1 MRSKKALT
9 STIIALILQVV
20 NILSA
25 MIIPRMIIGT
35 YGSSVNG
42 LIQSIT
48 QFLGYISLL
57 QLGVGGVIRAA
68 LYKPLAD
75 KDEIQINK
83 VVKAASIFFRKI
95 GGVSCGYILVLAI
108 IYPLISEGLFD
119 YKYVAFLVII
129 IGLSTIAQYMLGF
142 PYRLLVTAD
151 QKLYIYD
158 FIQIIATILNV
169 IFTIILIKFDSNIHI
184 VKFVSSIVFIGQPFV
199 LNIYV
204 KKHYNINDTVKPD
217 NHSVEQRWAGMGYSL
232 ADFVHRKADIFV
244 LTLFSTFQEVSVYS
258 VYMVI
263 ANGLNSIISL
273 STNSFQAALGDM
285 LVKKEDKNLTNTM
298 NIYIFIVHF
307 ICSIIFST
315 ALIMLLP
322 FVKIYTNNIIDI
334 NYTRPVFAILL
345 LLSNMIF
352 CLRQPYQSLVIAAGM
367 FRETQKGAIIEAIIN
382 IAISILLVNR
392 LGMLGVSIGTLVAMI
407 YRTIDLARFLHS
419 NIIEYDLQQ
428 FVKRYV
434 VTLVPMMCFFVV
446 SQKISIN
453 PDTYSTWI
461 IQSVIVTLLISGF
474 IIIINYVFYKKDMI
488 MFIDKICHVLNSI
501 IK

>member
-108 IYPLISEGLFD
+108 IYPLISEGLFN

-169 IFTIILIKFDSNIHI
+169 IFPIILIKFDSNIHI
-184 VKFVSSIVFIGQPFV
+184 VKFVSSIVFI
-199 LNIYV
+199 
-204 KKHYNINDTVKPD
+204 
-217 NHSVEQRWAGMGYSL
+217 
-232 ADFVHRKADIFV
+232 
-244 LTLFSTFQEVSVYS
+244 
-258 VYMVI
+258 
-263 ANGLNSIISL
+263 
-273 STNSFQAALGDM
+273 
-285 LVKKEDKNLTNTM
+285 
-298 NIYIFIVHF
+298 
-307 ICSIIFST
+307 
-315 ALIMLLP
+315 
-322 FVKIYTNNIIDI
+322 
-334 NYTRPVFAILL
+334 
-345 LLSNMIF
+345 
-352 CLRQPYQSLVIAAGM
+352 
-367 FRETQKGAIIEAIIN
+367 
-382 IAISILLVNR
+382 
-392 LGMLGVSIGTLVAMI
+392 
-407 YRTIDLARFLHS
+407 
-419 NIIEYDLQQ
+419 
-428 FVKRYV
+428 
-434 VTLVPMMCFFVV
+434 
-446 SQKISIN
+446 
-453 PDTYSTWI
+453 
-461 IQSVIVTLLISGF
+461 
-474 IIIINYVFYKKDMI
+474 
-488 MFIDKICHVLNSI
+488 
-501 IK
+501 

>member
-108 IYPLISEGLFD
+108 IYPLISEGLFN

-199 LNIYV
+199 LNIY
-204 KKHYNINDTVKPD
+204 
-217 NHSVEQRWAGMGYSL
+217 
-232 ADFVHRKADIFV
+232 
-244 LTLFSTFQEVSVYS
+244 
-258 VYMVI
+258 
-263 ANGLNSIISL
+263 
-273 STNSFQAALGDM
+273 
-285 LVKKEDKNLTNTM
+285 
-298 NIYIFIVHF
+298 
-307 ICSIIFST
+307 
-315 ALIMLLP
+315 
-322 FVKIYTNNIIDI
+322 
-334 NYTRPVFAILL
+334 
-345 LLSNMIF
+345 
-352 CLRQPYQSLVIAAGM
+352 
-367 FRETQKGAIIEAIIN
+367 
-382 IAISILLVNR
+382 
-392 LGMLGVSIGTLVAMI
+392 
-407 YRTIDLARFLHS
+407 
-419 NIIEYDLQQ
+419 
-428 FVKRYV
+428 
-434 VTLVPMMCFFVV
+434 
-446 SQKISIN
+446 
-453 PDTYSTWI
+453 
-461 IQSVIVTLLISGF
+461 
-474 IIIINYVFYKKDMI
+474 
-488 MFIDKICHVLNSI
+488 
-501 IK
+501 